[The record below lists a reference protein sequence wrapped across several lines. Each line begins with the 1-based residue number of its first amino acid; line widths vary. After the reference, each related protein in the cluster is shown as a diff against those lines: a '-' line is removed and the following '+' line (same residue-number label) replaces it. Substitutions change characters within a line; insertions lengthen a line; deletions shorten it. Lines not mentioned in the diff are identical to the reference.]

1 MIGKLIEFSA
11 GIVKINDRKGALPAK
26 QFSRIVKIN
35 GRACSKPSS
44 SAG

>member
-26 QFSRIVKIN
+26 QFSRIEKIN
-35 GRACSKPSS
+35 GRARLQPIS
-44 SAG
+44 